1 MIKKENADGIFTVFD
16 ENEEFLT
23 LTTEDGAE
31 KDFELLAELDYGD
44 KMYAYL
50 QLPEDDEDFDDEEV
64 YVFELVQD
72 EDGNELVLEVEDED
86 LLEKLVERLNEEL
99 AALDEE

>member
-1 MIKKENADGIFTVFD
+1 MAKDNDGVMTIFD
-16 ENEEFLT
+16 EDEEFIT
-23 LTTEDGAE
+23 LTTEDGVE

-44 KMYAYL
+44 KMYAYM
-50 QLPEDDEDFDDEEV
+50 QPHEDDEDYVEDEV

-72 EDGNELVLEVEDED
+72 EDGNELVLDVDDDE

-99 AALDEE
+99 AKLDD

>member
-1 MIKKENADGIFTVFD
+1 MAKENDGIMTIFD
-16 ENEEFLT
+16 EDEEFIT
-23 LTTEDGAE
+23 LTTEDGLE

-50 QLPEDDEDFDDEEV
+50 QPTEEDEDYVEDEV

-72 EDGNELVLEVEDED
+72 EDGNELVLDVEDDE
-86 LLEKLVERLNEEL
+86 LLEKLVERLNDEL
-99 AALDEE
+99 AKLPD